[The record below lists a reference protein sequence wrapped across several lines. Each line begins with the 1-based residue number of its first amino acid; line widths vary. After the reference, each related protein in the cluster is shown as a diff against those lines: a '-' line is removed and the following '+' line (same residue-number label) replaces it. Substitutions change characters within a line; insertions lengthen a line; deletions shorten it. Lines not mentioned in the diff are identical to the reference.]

1 MKESFLLRSN
11 AGTVSRSARK
21 VLLGAFALA
30 GVALGA
36 CGHTGSSGSTSG
48 AAGTSAGSSSL
59 AGSGGIGQGGS
70 AAGGSAAGGSG
81 GLAGASG
88 ATSGGAAGT
97 TNSGA
102 GAGGS
107 AGSAG
112 SAGDVG
118 SGTGGAVDTTSQL
131 QNLKQ
136 AVVDKH
142 FGLFLHFGILT
153 YTGSWAQPNLPID
166 QFNPTKLDPAQWAAA
181 AKAAGAKFGVLT
193 TRHHDG
199 FALWPSKASD
209 FNVGHISWRN
219 GQGDVVKEY
228 VTAFRAA
235 GLEPGFYY
243 SIWDATQNN
252 ADPTPAQI
260 TYIKT
265 QLTELLSN
273 YGKIPLIVFDGWGW
287 KMGHRKVVFA
297 EIHDLVKSLQPEIVI
312 SDHDG
317 LTSPYD
323 KDLVMYE
330 EPKGTFAPPDNS
342 WAALQ
347 GNKINASGGND
358 WFWAPNIGSL
368 MSVQSIV
375 NDHLNTLSQRHTTFL
390 LNCPPNRDGLFDQA
404 IVDRLTEVGKAW
416 TPAASSPLPDQGVQ
430 NNHPLAIRSASA
442 TSGNADNAIDG
453 VNDYGSHTAW
463 QASAT
468 LPQSITL
475 DLGSLQPNVG
485 FLGYLPPYSGTAPST
500 AGNITAYG
508 IEVSSDGTTFSPAT
522 SGTWPSNGQ
531 LQHATFGPLP
541 ARYVRL
547 TAKGVSSGSPA
558 ATEITVG
565 KQP

>member
-1 MKESFLLRSN
+1 MGGT
-11 AGTVSRSARK
+11 AGT
-21 VLLGAFALA
+21 
-30 GVALGA
+30 
-36 CGHTGSSGSTSG
+36 
-48 AAGTSAGSSSL
+48 
-59 AGSGGIGQGGS
+59 
-70 AAGGSAAGGSG
+70 
-81 GLAGASG
+81 
-88 ATSGGAAGT
+88 
-97 TNSGA
+97 
-102 GAGGS
+102 
-107 AGSAG
+107 
-112 SAGDVG
+112 
-118 SGTGGAVDTTSQL
+118 GTGGTAGMGGGGTSTEAHL
-131 QNLKQ
+131 RGLKQ
-136 AVVDKH
+136 AIVDMH

-153 YTGSWAQPNLPID
+153 YTGSWAQGNLPIN
-166 QFNPTKLDPAQWAAA
+166 QFNPTKLDPAQWASA

-209 FNVGHISWRN
+209 FNVGHISWRS

-252 ADPTPAQI
+252 GANPTPAQI

-287 KMGHRKVVFA
+287 MMGHQQVAFA
-297 EIHDLVKSLQPEIVI
+297 EIHDLVKGLQPDILI
-312 SDHDG
+312 SDHNG

-323 KDLVMYE
+323 GDLVMYE
-330 EPKGTFAPPDNS
+330 EPKGTFAPPNNQ

-358 WFWAPNIGSL
+358 WFWAPGIGGL

-375 NDHLNTLSQRHTTFL
+375 TDHLTALSARHTTFL

-404 IVDRLTEVGKAW
+404 MVDRLTEVGKAW
-416 TPAASSPLPDQGVQ
+416 LPAAASALPDQGIQ

-442 TSGNADNAIDG
+442 SSGTALSAIDG
-453 VNDYGSHTAW
+453 VNDYGRHTVW
-463 QASAT
+463 QTSGAV
-468 LPQSITL
+468 PQTITL
-475 DLGSLQPNVG
+475 DLGALQPNVG
-485 FLGYLPPYSGTAPST
+485 YLGYLPPYSGTAPTT
-500 AGNITAYG
+500 AGSITSYS
-508 IEVSSDGTTFSPAT
+508 IEVSSDGTAFTAAT
-522 SGTWPSNGQ
+522 SGTWLATGQ
-531 LQHATFGPLP
+531 LQSAIFGPVP

-547 TAKGVSSGSPA
+547 TAKAVSSGSAA
-558 ATEITVG
+558 ATEITLG